1 MLLYKFKS
9 SDNLM
14 HLLDIVVHGRIYCSP
29 YADLNDPFE
38 GQFRELFRAGMM
50 AMMPPGLLPTGVK
63 LGDNKVTSVVYHD
76 LGDLAFPNT
85 TRICS
90 LAGDARDVR
99 MWSLYANSHSG
110 VAIEIDAA
118 DLDPTPVKVKYGHCL
133 PVGTMTILGGATAA
147 ADVLSCKSMHW
158 EYENEYRV
166 ITDKAY
172 VSVEGRITRVL
183 FGTRA
188 KDDLIE
194 LMDKVMDP
202 SIGMARM
209 RLVHSAVEIEVGE
222 SIPRARAGASV
233 SSVSAA

>member
-1 MLLYKFKS
+1 
-9 SDNLM
+9 M

-38 GQFRELFRAGMM
+38 GQFRELIRAGMM
-50 AMMPPGLLPTGVK
+50 ALWMPVPLPPGIKPGDDKVTGVA
-63 LGDNKVTSVVYHD
+63 YHD
-76 LGDLAFPNT
+76 LMDLAFPNT

-90 LAGDARDVR
+90 LSGNARDVR

-110 VAIEIDAA
+110 VAIEIESDY
-118 DLDPTPVKVKYGHCL
+118 LDPAPVQVKYDHCL
-133 PVGTMTILGGATAA
+133 PIGSQTVLGVRTAA
-147 ADVLSCKSMHW
+147 ADVLSCKSVHW
-158 EYENEYRV
+158 AYEDEYRV

-188 KDDLIE
+188 KTDLIE

-202 SIGMARM
+202 AIGMARM
-209 RLVHSAVEIEVGE
+209 RLVPSAVEIEIGE
-222 SIPRARAGASV
+222 AIPRSRAGTSAS
-233 SSVSAA
+233 SEPTS